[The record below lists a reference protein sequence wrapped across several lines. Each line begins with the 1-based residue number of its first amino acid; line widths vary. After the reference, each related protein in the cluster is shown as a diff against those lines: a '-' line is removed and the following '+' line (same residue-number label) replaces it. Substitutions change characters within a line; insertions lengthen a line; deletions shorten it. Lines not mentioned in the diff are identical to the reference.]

1 MEPSPVCLGNPLC
14 HECFPLG
21 PPSLGNHCE
30 QWEWGITMRAEG
42 QRCTSAHT
50 NIGVTG
56 TFALLRREPF
66 SIWPWHPGL
75 TGGYLYD
82 VSIFWA
88 ILVDFSS
95 VQQFRYLCKTHL

>member
-1 MEPSPVCLGNPLC
+1 MRGEFGCDRILACFLEQDLKFESFGNLGLIYT
-14 HECFPLG
+14 L
-21 PPSLGNHCE
+21 
-30 QWEWGITMRAEG
+30 
-42 QRCTSAHT
+42 TSTHT
-50 NIGVTG
+50 LGVTG
-56 TFALLRREPF
+56 TSASLSREPF
-66 SIWPWHPGL
+66 SIWPWHPGS